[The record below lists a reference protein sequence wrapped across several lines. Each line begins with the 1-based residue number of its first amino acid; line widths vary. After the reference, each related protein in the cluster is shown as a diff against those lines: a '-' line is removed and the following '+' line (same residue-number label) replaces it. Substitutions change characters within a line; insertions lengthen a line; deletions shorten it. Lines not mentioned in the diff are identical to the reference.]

1 MNKSVVGIDLGTS
14 AVKVLQHF
22 DDGKIV
28 KAKAG
33 YEEISPSGWWNAIC
47 EALGQIDLEHVA
59 AIGLSSQVGTYII
72 NGEEI
77 ISWNHAAGA
86 EEVAE
91 VKSSY
96 SNEVFMREISMPHPT
111 LASYPIPRLKYIK
124 KHFGNIER
132 ICMPKDFICEQ
143 MTGNWVTDPYSWR
156 GLANLETKKYSQFF
170 LDEVGVE
177 LAWLPKMIDYNEI
190 AGFTKTIPMGDKML
204 PEGIP
209 VYAGLNDYYASLV
222 GMGIQNPGD
231 AFDISGTSEHLGI
244 IEKKICLNTKM
255 VSGPYLNENVHYGVT
270 NSSGASL
277 DFGLKLH
284 ESGKVDLAEV
294 SKHNPPIFLPYLNG
308 ERAPIWDGDAR
319 GMFFGLGSNCS
330 KEDLFYSIMEGVVFS
345 IYHIYESMGSPEMT
359 FLKLAGGA
367 AVNPELNFLKAEMF
381 GVCAGILEEKDTSA
395 LGAAMIAAMG
405 LGWDLEGICKIAEYV
420 EPTGEYRD
428 WLLKRFEIYKALYPA
443 VKDQFL
449 KLKEM

>member
-1 MNKSVVGIDLGTS
+1 MNKSVIGIDLGTS
-14 AVKVLQHF
+14 AVKVLQRYQ
-22 DDGKIV
+22 DGTIV
-28 KAKAG
+28 NAKAG
-33 YEEISPSGWWNAIC
+33 YDEISLSGWWNAIC
-47 EALGQIDLEHVA
+47 EALSQIQLEDVV
-59 AIGLSSQVGTYII
+59 AIGLSSQVGTYIV
-72 NGEEI
+72 NGKDV
-77 ISWNHAAGA
+77 ISWNQPAGT
-86 EEVAE
+86 EEMAE
-91 VKSSY
+91 VKAAY
-96 SNEVFMREISMPHPT
+96 SNEVFMREISMPHPA

-124 KHFGNIER
+124 KHFDKIER

-177 LAWLPKMIDYNEI
+177 LEWLPKMIDYNEV
-190 AGFTKTIPMGDKML
+190 AGYTKVISVGDKVL

-209 VYAGLNDYYASLV
+209 VYVGLNDYYASLV
-222 GMGIQNPGD
+222 GMGIRNAGD

-244 IEKKICLNTKM
+244 IESNVCVDTKM

-277 DFGLKLH
+277 DFGLRLH
-284 ESGKVDLAEV
+284 ESGKVDLEKV

-308 ERAPIWDGDAR
+308 ERAPIWDGDAK
-319 GMFFGLGSNCS
+319 GMFFGLNADCS

-345 IYHIYESMGSPEMT
+345 IYHIYESMGSPEVT

-367 AVNPELNFLKAEMF
+367 AVNPVLNFLKAEMF
-381 GVCAGILEEKDTSA
+381 GVRAGILEEKDTSA

-405 LGWDLEGICKIAEYV
+405 LGWNLEGTCKIAEYV
-420 EPTGEYRD
+420 EPTGEYRE

-449 KLKEM
+449 ILKEM